1 MKLAAIAAC
10 LLLSGAASAHVTQ
23 FEVLGQED
31 FADGHPFGTAG
42 PFVRIHAIAHGE
54 LDPADPAN
62 AAIAG
67 LAQAP
72 RTPAGTVAYDTDVEI
87 LRPADPARGSGTLL
101 FDVPNRGNKYVL
113 SWLDDAPGA
122 TLVNDPRTLADAG
135 NGFSFSRGYTVVWAG
150 WQPEVHG
157 PGLMGIRVPT
167 LPGVTAPI
175 RFQIE
180 AGTRG
185 PDAVHAMPLP
195 YPAATADGARLTVRT
210 RGTDPETP
218 VEGWEV
224 TRDTVRLLPEG
235 TAFTP
240 RRIYELRYQATNP
253 TVDGIGFAAVRDVV
267 AFLRRGDPAVGPVRH
282 TIGFGVSLSG
292 RFLRNFLELGMN
304 RAEDGSR
311 VFDGVFPHISG
322 AGKVF
327 DNLPFAM
334 PGRTA
339 TMHEDRFYPEN
350 WFPFAT
356 FPATDPMTGQAAR
369 LLHGDGSDPLIIESN
384 TSTEYWQKGAS
395 LIHTDPADGADRAL
409 PDGVRVFMVAGT
421 QHGGHFGSGT
431 SAGPCAVGRNPHS
444 AGPALRAL
452 LVNLEAWVADGAL
465 PPASLV
471 PRHGDGTAVEAG
483 AVRMPAVPGVEWVAA
498 ANRIGPPVDWVNP
511 PADISRSYPTSVSA
525 VDADGNERAGLRL
538 PEISVPLGTYT
549 GTNLYRDAPGELCDR
564 DGSFVPFARDAAER
578 ARTGDP
584 RPSVMERYGSKE
596 GYVARVRQAADGL
609 VAGRLML
616 PADADAAVKVAEG
629 TTP

>member
-1 MKLAAIAAC
+1 MKLAAIVAC
-10 LLLSGAASAHVTQ
+10 LLLSGGASAHITRL
-23 FEVLGQED
+23 EVLGQED
-31 FADGHPFGTAG
+31 FAGGASFGTAG
-42 PFVRIHAIAHGE
+42 PFVRIHAVAHGE

-62 AAIAG
+62 AVISG

-72 RTPAGTVAYDTDVEI
+72 RTPGGTVAYDTDVEI
-87 LRPADPARGSGTLL
+87 LRPRDPARGSGTML
-101 FDVPNRGNKYVL
+101 FDVPNRGNKYAL

-122 TLVNDPRTLADAG
+122 GLVNDPRTAADAG
-135 NGFSFSRGYTVVWAG
+135 NGFTFSRGYTVVWAG

-157 PGLMGIRVPT
+157 AGLMGIRVPT
-167 LPGVTAPI
+167 LPGVAAPI

-185 PDAVHAMPLP
+185 PDAVTTMPLP
-195 YPAATADGARLTVRT
+195 YPAAPLDGATLTVRT

-218 VEGWEV
+218 VDGWQI
-224 TRDTVRLLPEG
+224 TRDAVRLLPEG
-235 TAFTP
+235 TAFAP
-240 RRIYELRYQATNP
+240 RRIYELRYRATDP

-304 RAEDGSR
+304 RAEDGTR
-311 VFDGVFPHISG
+311 VFDGVFPHIAG

-350 WFPFAT
+350 WFPFAS
-356 FPATDPMTGQAAR
+356 FPATDPMTGQTAR

-409 PDGVRVFMVAGT
+409 PEGVRAFMVAGT

-431 SAGPCAVGRNPHS
+431 SAGPCVVGRNPHS

-452 LVNLEAWVADGAL
+452 LVNLEAWVVDGTP

-471 PRHGDGTAVEAG
+471 PRRADGTAVDAG
-483 AVRMPAVPGVEWVAA
+483 LDVRMPGVPGVEWAARGEPDRAAGGLGEPACGRRARVSDVRLRRGCGWQRARRAA
-498 ANRIGPPVDWVNP
+498 AAGDQRAAGHLHRNQPVP
-511 PADISRSYPTSVSA
+511 R
-525 VDADGNERAGLRL
+525 RAG
-538 PEISVPLGTYT
+538 
-549 GTNLYRDAPGELCDR
+549 
-564 DGSFVPFARDAAER
+564 
-578 ARTGDP
+578 
-584 RPSVMERYGSKE
+584 
-596 GYVARVRQAADGL
+596 
-609 VAGRLML
+609 
-616 PADADAAVKVAEG
+616 
-629 TTP
+629 

>member
-1 MKLAAIAAC
+1 MKLAAIVAG
-10 LLLSGAASAHVTQ
+10 LLLSGAASAHIVRL
-23 FEVLGQED
+23 EVLGQED
-31 FADGHPFGTAG
+31 FAGGASFGTAG
-42 PFVRIHAIAHGE
+42 PFVRIHAVAHGE

-62 AAIAG
+62 AVISG
-67 LAQAP
+67 LAQAS
-72 RTPAGTVAYDTDVEI
+72 RTPSGTVAYDTDVEI
-87 LRPADPARGSGTLL
+87 LRPKDPARGSGTML

-122 TLVNDPRTLADAG
+122 GLVNDPRTAADAG
-135 NGFSFSRGYTVVWAG
+135 NGFTFSRGYTLVWAG

-157 PGLMGIRVPT
+157 AGLMGIRVPT
-167 LPGVTAPI
+167 LPGAAAPI

-185 PDAVHAMPLP
+185 PDAVTTMPLP
-195 YPAATADGARLTVRT
+195 YPAASSDGATLTVRT

-218 VEGWEV
+218 VDGWEV
-224 TRDTVRLLPEG
+224 TRDTVRLLPKG
-235 TAFTP
+235 TAFAP
-240 RRIYELRYQATNP
+240 RRIYELRYRATNP

-304 RAEDGSR
+304 RAEDGAR

-356 FPATDPMTGQAAR
+356 FPTTDPMTGQTAR
-369 LLHGDGSDPLIIESN
+369 LLRGDGTDPLIIESN

-395 LIHTDPADGADRAL
+395 LIHTDPADGSDRAL
-409 PDGVRVFMVAGT
+409 PAGVRAFMVAGT

-431 SAGPCAVGRNPHS
+431 SAGPCVVGRNPHS

-452 LVNLEAWVADGAL
+452 LANLEAWVVDGT
-465 PPASLV
+465 PPPDSLV
-471 PRHGDGTAVEAG
+471 PRHADGTAVDAIS
-483 AVRMPAVPGVEWVAA
+483 VRMPAVPGVEWATV

-511 PADISRSYPTSVSA
+511 PADITRTYPTFVSA

-596 GYVARVRQAADGL
+596 GYVAQVRQAAEAL
-609 VAGRLML
+609 VAQRLML
-616 PADADAAVKVAEG
+616 PADAAAAVRVAERAV
-629 TTP
+629 P